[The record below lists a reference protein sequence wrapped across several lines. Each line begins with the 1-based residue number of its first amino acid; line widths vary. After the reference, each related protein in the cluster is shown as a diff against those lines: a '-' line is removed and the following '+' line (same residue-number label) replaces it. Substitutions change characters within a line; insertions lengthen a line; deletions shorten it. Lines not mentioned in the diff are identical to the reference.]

1 VLEGIGTTDMKARKR
16 TYDRLQMIWAEESW
30 TVNLA
35 FWVIPVVIS
44 QRVKSYRHPVD
55 QVPHFAATDLSS

>member
-1 VLEGIGTTDMKARKR
+1 
-16 TYDRLQMIWAEESW
+16 
-30 TVNLA
+30 
-35 FWVIPVVIS
+35 VIPVVIS